1 VSGAIAL
8 AGRTEELTSY
18 QGTTIM
24 IRSRLSA
31 LLLTVPLSAMAMA
44 STPPQYAV
52 VDLGPQQSGEGLPWQ
67 GLVPTPSSPGYPT
80 LGGPA
85 FFYASNTL
93 ATVGYSGFSGV
104 GAHAVRWDTHGNLT
118 DLGVLPNASEP
129 NAPAMSFAYGL
140 NLLGDI
146 VGSSDSMYAFNGQGF
161 EPAPHAFWWKNGVM
175 TDLGTLAGNDYDSA
189 AESINDSEEIVGWT
203 NTISSV
209 DGTVLRR
216 AFVYIG
222 GTMYNLSFYLT
233 GGPTVRLSDATA
245 IDCQGNISAVGVPAA
260 GGSTHTYLLV
270 RQGTPR
276 TNCPQ

>member
-1 VSGAIAL
+1 
-8 AGRTEELTSY
+8 
-18 QGTTIM
+18 M

-31 LLLTVPLSAMAMA
+31 LLLTVPLSAMAVA
-44 STPPQYAV
+44 NTLPQYAL
-52 VDLGPQQSGEGLPWQ
+52 VDLGPQQAGEGLPWQ
-67 GLVPTPSSPGYPT
+67 GLIATPSSPGFPT

-85 FFYASNTL
+85 FGYASNTL

-104 GAHAVRWDTHGNLT
+104 GAHAVRWVTTNGKTTLT
-118 DLGVLPNASEP
+118 DLGVLPGSFEF

-146 VGSSDSMYAFNGQGF
+146 VGMSDSMFAFNGQGF

-175 TDLGTLAGNDYDSA
+175 TDLGTIAGNEYDSA

-209 DGTVLRR
+209 NGALLRR

-222 GTMYNLSFYLT
+222 GTMYNLSFFLV
-233 GGPTVRLSDATA
+233 GGPTALLSDATA

-270 RQGTPR
+270 RQGATR